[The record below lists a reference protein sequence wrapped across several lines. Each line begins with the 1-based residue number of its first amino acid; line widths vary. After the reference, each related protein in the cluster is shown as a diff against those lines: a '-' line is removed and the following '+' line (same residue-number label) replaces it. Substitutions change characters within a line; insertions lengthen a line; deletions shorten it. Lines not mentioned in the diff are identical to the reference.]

1 MLCFRAFEYQ
11 EQSYQTQI
19 DEFKA
24 EKMARIQSMADKIIE
39 GKRKKLKQ
47 EERKNDDKEEPEP
60 TTIDE
65 ELIINQEII
74 SNR

>member
-1 MLCFRAFEYQ
+1 
-11 EQSYQTQI
+11 
-19 DEFKA
+19 
-24 EKMARIQSMADKIIE
+24 MARIQSMADKIIE

-47 EERKNDDKEEPEP
+47 EERKKGKNDDKDEPEP
-60 TTIDE
+60 TIDE